1 MVQRCDQVVR
11 RASGAACRLSAV
23 SWASQDRFDVRFDWG
38 TPGVSRLAPHC
49 RTFVIVDVLR
59 FSTAVET
66 GLSHGLVLEPEHWPM
81 PRRPGGAPAAFV
93 ADGSA
98 PGGPSLSP
106 GSLLLLPSGARVVLP
121 SLNGA
126 NCALAAADTGATV
139 VAGSLRNAG
148 AVAAFVAE
156 AAYPIGFIAAG
167 DLAIDGTMRPAV
179 EDILGV
185 AAILRL
191 VPGSRSPEAAVAEA
205 AHTSNPLEIVRESA
219 SARQLASVGHDEDA
233 EWAAQLD
240 VSRCVPVL
248 DGEVFVAVT

>member
-1 MVQRCDQVVR
+1 VP
-11 RASGAACRLSAV
+11 
-23 SWASQDRFDVRFDWG
+23 WASQEGFDLRFDWG
-38 TPGVSRLAPHC
+38 TPGVARLAPYC

-66 GLSHGLVLEPEHWPM
+66 GLTHGLVVEPEHWPM
-81 PRRPGGAPAAFV
+81 PRSATPRDAYV

-106 GSLLLLPSGARVVLP
+106 GSLLLLPKGARVVLP

-139 VAGSLRNAG
+139 IAGSLRNAS
-148 AVAAFVAE
+148 AVAKYVAE
-156 AAYPIGFIAAG
+156 AGAPVGVIAAG
-167 DLAIDGTMRPAV
+167 DLASDGTMRPAV
-179 EDILGV
+179 EDILGA

-191 VPGSRSPEAAVAEA
+191 LPGSRSPEAAIAEA
-205 AHTSNPLEIVRESA
+205 AFTADPLELVRESA

-233 EWAAQLD
+233 EWAGQLD
-240 VSRCVPVL
+240 VSTCVPVL
-248 DGEVFVAVT
+248 DGDIFVVAGG